1 MPIDTKK
8 EQERNNDTNFLAE
21 FDVIKNLPIKPNNVT
36 SGSHKKVWFLC
47 KKGHSYAM
55 APAEKSRGQGCPYCV
70 GKRVLA
76 GFNDLNTTHSK
87 IAHYWDYDLNFDV
100 TPDMVSSGSQKKYW
114 FKCPQCGK
122 SYQMTL
128 NSRCKVKDI
137 PLCYS
142 CSKKRG
148 SLKKI
153 KEMISTGHT
162 LKNNYPDIAKEWH
175 PSKNGFFTPNNVT
188 PSSGRKVWWLC
199 PVCGTEWQQT
209 IHTRTKGEGC
219 PHCGHAYQ
227 TSEPEQI
234 IFYYI
239 KKVFPDSINSY
250 KSEFLGRKEID
261 IYIPSIKTGIE
272 YDGAFWHKNKTV
284 SDTEKALI
292 LKENGIYFIR
302 LYEETLSSVGQ
313 ADYLI
318 RTTDYYSNPYG
329 LNAAIK
335 ELFNHLNKQFGLKI
349 NIMIDVKQD
358 YQKIVD
364 LFTQKKRN
372 RSFAL
377 VRPDLIN
384 EWHPTKNGLL
394 TPYNTVASSHKNIW
408 WICNKCRNEWETKP
422 ASRYSLIRGTG
433 CPVCAQD
440 KVNTAMKK
448 RNLIT
453 GKTDLATVCTEMA
466 NEWDYEKNAT
476 LPSQYTIK
484 SNQRV
489 WWKCKLGHEWEAT
502 IASRTKS
509 DGHISQCPYCSNRYV
524 LAGYNDLATTHPSL
538 ALQWNQDKNK
548 NLSPQLV
555 SSGSNKKVWW
565 ICNKC
570 GNEWEATISH
580 RVNGRGCPICANK
593 RKGKR

>member
-1 MPIDTKK
+1 MKDNRYMPIDTKK

-70 GKRVLA
+70 GKRILA
-76 GFNDLNTTHSK
+76 GFNDLYTTHSK

-100 TPDMVSSGSQKKYW
+100 TPDMVSSGSKKKYW

-219 PHCGHAYQ
+219 PRCGHAYQ

-372 RSFAL
+372 
-377 VRPDLIN
+377 
-384 EWHPTKNGLL
+384 
-394 TPYNTVASSHKNIW
+394 
-408 WICNKCRNEWETKP
+408 
-422 ASRYSLIRGTG
+422 
-433 CPVCAQD
+433 
-440 KVNTAMKK
+440 
-448 RNLIT
+448 LIT
-453 GKTDLATVCTEMA
+453 GKTDLATVCIEMA

-502 IASRTKS
+502 ITSRTKS

-548 NLSPQLV
+548 NLSPQMV

-565 ICNKC
+565 ICNNVGMSGKQPLVIESMEEVAQYVQIKEKEKD
-570 GNEWEATISH
+570 NI
-580 RVNGRGCPICANK
+580 
-593 RKGKR
+593 RKIDARNIIFHS